1 MMRTWHLMNDI
12 LS

>member
-1 MMRTWHLMNDI
+1 MRTWHLMNDI